1 MGLLDYMWPYERK
14 FIEIPGT
21 REAGIVA
28 FIAGPSLGALTII
41 LKGTPRYAFKTTTYS
56 TFVIFWLSFI
66 YARTQYA
73 IQTVAQENFVKAYRA
88 GEID

>member
-1 MGLLDYMWPYERK
+1 MGILEYIWPYEKK
-14 FIEIPGT
+14 FSEIPGT

-28 FIAGPSLGALTII
+28 FIAGPTLGALTIA

-56 TFVIFWLSFI
+56 TFVIFWVAFI
-66 YARTQYA
+66 YTRTQYT
-73 IQTVAQENFVKAYRA
+73 IQTVAQEKFVKAYRA